1 MNETWHKKHKVPMP
15 STLQQR
21 VRWHEQHLKHC
32 GCRKDLPKTIVAVT
46 TAVKEKKSTDKV
58 ETGKDLQKSLKKA
71 VKVNPL
77 AELRKSVKAKVVAG
91 HLTSADTF
99 SQNVGKRVQSSDEVP
114 EDVLRAL
121 LDKDFSES
129 E

>member
-1 MNETWHKKHKVPMP
+1 MQE
-15 STLQQR
+15 
-21 VRWHEQHLKHC
+21 
-32 GCRKDLPKTIVAVT
+32 KDDIVAVT